1 MKFFIRMM
9 LVLLLSLTIA
19 FSQTTQPQKPQ
30 DEVGPD
36 DVVRITTQLVQTD
49 VVVVDNKDRVV
60 KDLTLADFE
69 LYDNGKKQDLK
80 FLEFVSVAGE
90 RRREGARPA
99 SDLPASAIENENIKG
114 VSSKEVR
121 RVIAFVIDDLTI
133 PIQDL
138 PSIRNLLL
146 DFVDNKMQ
154 DGDLVTIMR
163 VVGGK
168 GLLQQFTS
176 DRTLLKKA
184 IAAIKPVSHPLST
197 VGGPEPKPLGN
208 VRAATTGGSE
218 DTSEQL
224 GELDDKPE
232 FFSPNEE
239 ANRYAR
245 GLSTLSTAV
254 YVIDSLKEIPG
265 HKNMVIISG
274 GIPIFT
280 AANTDTGETVF
291 SNVTYLLQR
300 LSDVALRAGVTI
312 NALDPRGLNATPGAV
327 SFTETEGRSNYQAEI
342 MGTRTGFGR
351 GGIADQATLS
361 PLLAGAGERL
371 GLNTIAKLTGGVS
384 VANTNDFGSGL
395 DKILSRSQGY
405 YMLAYTPREKFDRKY
420 HKLEVKVKRPD
431 LRVFHHEG
439 YAAREDRPKSERTKE
454 EQIVAAARS
463 PLAKRDI
470 DISPSVALK
479 LSPETNKAAVEIHLL
494 IDPKKL
500 NFTEANGRYNTSLDI
515 VGFVLDELG
524 KQRGGFSET
533 LNLNLTEENYKR
545 AQDGIIYSAAI
556 DLPPGYFQ
564 LRTVIREASS
574 GGLGTFSKYLEIP
587 DLKRD
592 WLALSSLFLF
602 AVDKN
607 NQPTPLT
614 AIRRVSR
621 SQDVR
626 YAVLI
631 YNPKL
636 KDGQP
641 KLTSQLVISQGGN
654 VLLREDE
661 KPVEAVTTGQYAKI
675 GQFGVSKMQPGR
687 YTLTVTITDTLADK
701 KRQALSR
708 SLDFTVVP

>member
-1 MKFFIRMM
+1 MKRFFRTPI
-9 LVLLLSLTIA
+9 VLLLSVSFAL
-19 FSQTTQPQKPQ
+19 SQTTPPQKPQ
-30 DEVGPD
+30 EEVGPD

-49 VVVVDNKDRVV
+49 VVVVDSKDHVV

-80 FLEFVSVAGE
+80 FLEFISVAGE
-90 RRREGARPA
+90 RRREGNRPG
-99 SDLPASAIENENIKG
+99 SDVPASAIENENIKG
-114 VSSKEVR
+114 LSAKEVK

-133 PIQDL
+133 PIQDVAN
-138 PSIRNLLL
+138 IRNLLL

-154 DGDLVTIMR
+154 NGDLVTIMR

-168 GLLQQFTS
+168 GLIQQFTS
-176 DRTLLKKA
+176 DKTLLRKA
-184 IAAIKPVSHPLST
+184 IAAIKPVSHPYSA
-197 VGGPEPKPLGN
+197 VGQPDPKRIENPRTAG
-208 VRAATTGGSE
+208 VVDE
-218 DTSEQL
+218 DLTDQL
-224 GELDDKPE
+224 AEVADRPE
-232 FFSPNEE
+232 FFSPNDES
-239 ANRYAR
+239 NLYSR

-254 YVIDSLKEIPG
+254 YVIESLKEIPG

-280 AANTDTGETVF
+280 PSNTDTGETIF
-291 SNVTYLLQR
+291 TNVQYLLQR

-312 NALDPRGLNATPGAV
+312 NALDPRGLSASPGTV

-371 GLNTIAKLTGGVS
+371 GLSTIAKLTGGVS

-439 YAAREDRPKSERTKE
+439 YAAREDRPRSERTKE

-470 DISPSVALK
+470 EIAPTVALK
-479 LSPETNKAAVEIHLL
+479 LSPETNKAAVEVHVL

-500 NFTEANGRYNTSLDI
+500 NFTQANGHYNTSLDV

-533 LNLNLTEENYKR
+533 LNLNLTQANYDL
-545 AQDGIIYSAAI
+545 AQSGIIYTAAI

-564 LRTVIREASS
+564 LRTVVREASS
-574 GGLGTFSKYLEIP
+574 GGLGTFAKYLEIP
-587 DLKRD
+587 DLSKKD
-592 WLALSSLFLF
+592 TLALSSLFLF

-614 AIRRVSR
+614 AIRNVSQ

-641 KLTSQLVISQGGN
+641 KLTSQLIISQAGK
-654 VLLREDE
+654 VLLREPE
-661 KPVEAVTTGQYAKI
+661 QAVEPIANNQRAKI

-687 YTLTVTITDTLADK
+687 YTLTVVITDTLADK
-701 KRQALSR
+701 KKQTISR

>member
-1 MKFFIRMM
+1 MKFLSRIPA
-9 LVLLLSLTIA
+9 VLLLSVTLA
-19 FSQTTQPQKPQ
+19 WSQTSQPQKPQ
-30 DEVGPD
+30 EEVGPD
-36 DVVRITTQLVQTD
+36 DVIRITTGLVQTD
-49 VVVVDNKDRVV
+49 VVVVDSKDRVV
-60 KDLTLADFE
+60 KDLTLSDFE

-90 RRREGARPA
+90 RRREGTRPA
-99 SDLPASAIENENIKG
+99 SDLPTSAIENENIKG
-114 VSSKEVR
+114 VSSKEVK

-138 PSIRNLLL
+138 PNIRNLLL
-146 DFVDNKMQ
+146 DFVNNKMQ

-168 GLLQQFTS
+168 GLLQQFTG
-176 DRTLLKKA
+176 DRTILRKA
-184 IAAIKPVSHPLST
+184 IAAIKPVAHPFS
-197 VGGPEPKPLGN
+197 
-208 VRAATTGGSE
+208 TTGPADPKRIENPKTAGVVDE
-218 DTSEQL
+218 DLSDQL
-224 GELDDKPE
+224 IEVQDRPE

-239 ANRYAR
+239 ANLYSR

-254 YVIDSLKEIPG
+254 YVIDSLREIPG

-280 AANTDTGETVF
+280 PTNNTEGETIF
-291 SNVTYLLQR
+291 SNVTYLLQH

-312 NALDPRGLNATPGAV
+312 NALDPRGLSATPGVV

-351 GGIADQATLS
+351 GGVADQATLS

-371 GLNTIAKLTGGVS
+371 GLNTLAKLTGGVS
-384 VANTNDFGSGL
+384 VANANDFGSGL

-405 YMLAYTPREKFDRKY
+405 YLLAYTPREKFDRKY

-463 PLAKRDI
+463 PLARRDI
-470 DISPSVALK
+470 DISPTVALK
-479 LSPETNKAAVEIHLL
+479 LSPETNKAAVEVHIL

-500 NFTEANGRYNTSLDI
+500 TFTEANGHYNTSLDI

-533 LNLNLTEENYKR
+533 LNLNLTPENYKK
-545 AQDGIIYSAAI
+545 AQDGIVYSAAI

-564 LRTVIREASS
+564 LRTVVREGAS

-592 WLALSSLFLF
+592 WMALSSLFLF
-602 AVDKN
+602 SVDKS

-641 KLTSQLVISQGGN
+641 KLTSQLVISQDGN
-654 VLLREDE
+654 VLLREPE
-661 KPVEAVTTGQYAKI
+661 QPVEAVTTGQFAKI

-701 KRQALSR
+701 KRQTLSR

>member
-1 MKFFIRMM
+1 MKCFSRIPV
-9 LVLLLSLTIA
+9 VLLLSVSFAL
-19 FSQTTQPQKPQ
+19 SQTTQPQKPQ
-30 DEVGPD
+30 EEVGPG

-49 VVVVDNKDRVV
+49 VVVVDSKDRVV

-80 FLEFVSVAGE
+80 FLEFISVAGE
-90 RRREGARPA
+90 RRSEGKRPGA
-99 SDLPASAIENENIKG
+99 EIPTSAIENENIKG
-114 VSSKEVR
+114 VSAKEVK

-138 PSIRNLLL
+138 PNIRNLLF

-154 DGDLVTIMR
+154 DGDLITIMR

-168 GLLQQFTS
+168 GLLQQFTG

-184 IAAIKPVSHPLST
+184 IAAIKPVAHPYSA
-197 VGGPEPKPLGN
+197 VGGPEPKRIDNPRTAG
-208 VRAATTGGSE
+208 VVEE
-218 DTSEQL
+218 DLSEQL
-224 GELDDKPE
+224 SEVTERAE

-239 ANRYAR
+239 SNLYSR

-254 YVIDSLKEIPG
+254 YVIESLKEIPG

-280 AANTDTGETVF
+280 PSNSDTGETVF
-291 SNVTYLLQR
+291 TNVQYLLQR
-300 LSDVALRAGVTI
+300 LSDAALRAGVTI
-312 NALDPRGLNATPGAV
+312 NALDPRGLSASPGTV
-327 SFTETEGRSNYQAEI
+327 SFTETEGRSNYQSEI

-420 HKLEVKVKRPD
+420 HKLEVKVKRSD
-431 LRVFHHEG
+431 VRVLHHEG
-439 YAAREDRPKSERTKE
+439 YAAREDRPRSERTKE

-470 DISPSVALK
+470 EINPTVALK
-479 LSPETNKAAVEIHLL
+479 LLPEANKAAVEVHLL

-500 NFTEANGRYNTSLDI
+500 NFTQANGHYSTSLDV

-533 LNLNLTEENYKR
+533 LNLNLSQENYDR
-545 AQDGIIYSAAI
+545 AKDGIIYTAAI

-564 LRTVIREASS
+564 LRTVVREGSS
-574 GGLGTFSKYLEIP
+574 GGLGTFSKYLEVP
-587 DLKRD
+587 DLKRNVM
-592 WLALSSLFLF
+592 AVSSLFLF
-602 AVDKN
+602 AVEG

-621 SQDVR
+621 KQDLR

-641 KLTSQLVISQGGN
+641 KLMSQLIISQGGN
-654 VLLREDE
+654 VLLREPE
-661 KPVEAVTTGQYAKI
+661 QPVEPLANNQHAKI
-675 GQFGVSKMQPGR
+675 GQFGISKMQPGR
-687 YTLTVTITDTLADK
+687 YTLTVVITDTLADK
-701 KRQALSR
+701 KKQTVSR

>member
-1 MKFFIRMM
+1 MKCLSRIAV
-9 LVLLLSLTIA
+9 VLLLSVTLA
-19 FSQTTQPQKPQ
+19 WSQTSQPQKPQ
-30 DEVGPD
+30 EEVGPD
-36 DVVRITTQLVQTD
+36 DVVRITTGLVQTD
-49 VVVVDNKDRVV
+49 VVVVDSKDRVV
-60 KDLTLADFE
+60 KDLTLSDFE

-90 RRREGARPA
+90 RRREGNRPA

-114 VSSKEVR
+114 VSAKEVK

-138 PSIRNLLL
+138 PGIRNLLL

-168 GLLQQFTS
+168 GLLQQFTN
-176 DRTLLKKA
+176 DRTILRKA
-184 IAAIKPVSHPLST
+184 IAAIKPVAHPFST
-197 VGGPEPKPLGN
+197 TGPPEPKRIENP
-208 VRAATTGGSE
+208 RAANVS
-218 DTSEQL
+218 DDDLSDQL
-224 GELDDKPE
+224 AEVQDRPE

-239 ANRYAR
+239 ANLYSR
-245 GLSTLSTAV
+245 GLSTLSTCV
-254 YVIDSLKEIPG
+254 FVIDSLKEIPG

-280 AANTDTGETVF
+280 PTNAEAGETVF

-312 NALDPRGLNATPGAV
+312 NALDPRGLSATPGTV

-342 MGTRTGFGR
+342 MGTRTGFAR

-395 DKILSRSQGY
+395 NKILSRSEGY

-420 HKLEVKVKRPD
+420 HKLEVKVKRSD

-439 YAAREDRPKSERTKE
+439 YAAREDRPKAERTKE

-470 DISPSVALK
+470 DISPTVALK
-479 LSPETNKAAVEIHLL
+479 LSPQTNKAAVEVHIL

-500 NFTEANGRYNTSLDI
+500 TFTEANGHYNTSLDI

-533 LNLNLTEENYKR
+533 LNLNLTPENYKK
-545 AQDGIIYSAAI
+545 AQDGIVYSAAI

-564 LRTVIREASS
+564 LRTVVREGAS
-574 GGLGTFSKYLEIP
+574 GGLGTFAKYLEIP

-592 WLALSSLFLF
+592 WMALSSLFLF
-602 AVDKN
+602 SVDKT

-614 AIRRVSR
+614 AIRNVSR

-636 KDGQP
+636 RDGQP
-641 KLTSQLVISQGGN
+641 KLTSQLTISQGGN
-654 VLLREDE
+654 VLLREEE

-701 KRQALSR
+701 KRQTLSR

>member
-1 MKFFIRMM
+1 MKYLIRTPLMVILCAM
-9 LVLLLSLTIA
+9 LAL
-19 FSQTTQPQKPQ
+19 SQTQQPQKPQ
-30 DEVGPD
+30 EEVGAD

-49 VVVVDNKDRVV
+49 VVVVDSKDRVV

-90 RRREGARPA
+90 RRREGNRPA
-99 SDLPASAIENENIKG
+99 SDVPASAIENENIKG
-114 VSSKEVR
+114 VSAKEVK

-146 DFVDNKMQ
+146 DFVNNKMQ
-154 DGDLVTIMR
+154 DGDLVTVVR

-184 IAAIKPVSHPLST
+184 IAAIKPISHPLST

-208 VRAATTGGSE
+208 ARAVTTGAE
-218 DTSEQL
+218 DLSEQF

-232 FFSPNEE
+232 FFSPNDE

-280 AANTDTGETVF
+280 ANNTDTGETVY

-312 NALDPRGLNATPGAV
+312 NALDPRGLSATPGAV

-371 GLNTIAKLTGGVS
+371 GLNTVAKLTGGVS

-395 DKILSRSQGY
+395 DKILSRSEGY

-454 EQIVAAARS
+454 ELIVAAARS

-470 DISPSVALK
+470 EIAPTIALK
-479 LSPETNKAAVEIHLL
+479 LSPETNKAAVEVHVL

-500 NFTEANGRYNTSLDI
+500 NFTQANGHYTTSLDV

-533 LNLNLTEENYKR
+533 LNLNLTQASYDQ
-545 AQDGIIYSAAI
+545 AQSGIIYTAAI

-564 LRTVIREASS
+564 LRTVVREASS
-574 GGLGTFSKYLEIP
+574 GGLGTFAKYLEIP
-587 DLKRD
+587 DLSKKD
-592 WLALSSLFLF
+592 ALALSSLFLF

-607 NQPTPLT
+607 NQPAQLT
-614 AIRRVSR
+614 AIRNVSQT
-621 SQDVR
+621 QDVR

-641 KLTSQLVISQGGN
+641 KLTSQLIITQAGK
-654 VLLREDE
+654 VLLREPE
-661 KPVEAVTTGQYAKI
+661 QPVESIASNQHAKI

-687 YTLTVTITDTLADK
+687 YTLTVVITDTLADK
-701 KRQALSR
+701 KKQTLSR